1 MCYDL
6 IIIYH
11 ESMSENAKILLIAE
25 DEPSLMLVLHDRL
38 CQDGFEILKA
48 ANGED
53 ALDSALKNHPDM
65 ILLDLLMPV
74 MDGISMLKKLREDAW
89 GKNVRVMV
97 LTNLEED
104 EKLEEAKELGVVD
117 YLIKA
122 NWKIEEVVQKIKDK
136 LL

>member
-1 MCYDL
+1 
-6 IIIYH
+6 
-11 ESMSENAKILLIAE
+11 MSENAKILLIAE

>member
-1 MCYDL
+1 
-6 IIIYH
+6 
-11 ESMSENAKILLIAE
+11 MSENAKILLIAE

-48 ANGED
+48 ANGEE

-104 EKLEEAKELGVVD
+104 EKLQEAKELGVVD

>member
-1 MCYDL
+1 
-6 IIIYH
+6 
-11 ESMSENAKILLIAE
+11 MSENAKILLIAE

-48 ANGED
+48 ANGEE

-104 EKLEEAKELGVVD
+104 EKLQEAKELGVVD

-136 LL
+136 LI

>member
-1 MCYDL
+1 
-6 IIIYH
+6 
-11 ESMSENAKILLIAE
+11 MSENAKILLIAE
-25 DEPSLMLVLHDRL
+25 DEPSLMLLLHDRL

-48 ANGED
+48 ANGEE

-104 EKLEEAKELGVVD
+104 EKLQEAKELGVVD